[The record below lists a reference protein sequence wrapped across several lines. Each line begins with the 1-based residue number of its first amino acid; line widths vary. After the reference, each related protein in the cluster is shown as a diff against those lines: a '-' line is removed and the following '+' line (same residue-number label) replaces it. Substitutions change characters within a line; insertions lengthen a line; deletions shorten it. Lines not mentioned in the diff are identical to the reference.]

1 MDCEIV
7 VEKRRVMHKEGL
19 LLDYTLSKRSGRGGL
34 VLYSVLI
41 EETLGKTSEFI
52 FLDALTEDETKAK
65 DVFNLL
71 ADESVTPCTAE
82 DVLSEILYAP
92 W

>member
-7 VEKRRVMHKEGL
+7 IEKRRVKVEEGL
-19 LLDYTLSKRSGRGGL
+19 LLDYTLSKRSGCGGL

-41 EETLGKTSEFI
+41 EETLGQTSEFI

-65 DVFNLL
+65 DVFHLL

-82 DVLSEILYAP
+82 DVLREILYAP

>member
-1 MDCEIV
+1 MECEIV
-7 VEKRRVMHKEGL
+7 IEKRRVKVEEGL
-19 LLDYTLSKRSGRGGL
+19 LLDYTLSKRSVRGGL

-41 EETLGKTSEFI
+41 EETLDGKSEFI
-52 FLDALTEDETKAK
+52 FLDALTEDEAKAK
-65 DVFNLL
+65 DVFHLL

-82 DVLSEILYAP
+82 DVLCEILYAP

>member
-7 VEKRRVMHKEGL
+7 VEKRRVMPEERL

-41 EETLGKTSEFI
+41 EETLGQTSEFI

-65 DVFNLL
+65 EVFNLL

-82 DVLSEILYAP
+82 DVLCEILYAP

>member
-7 VEKRRVMHKEGL
+7 VEKRRVMPEEGF

-41 EETLGKTSEFI
+41 EETLGQTSEFI

-71 ADESVTPCTAE
+71 ADEIVTPCTAE
-82 DVLSEILYAP
+82 DVLCEILYAP

>member
-7 VEKRRVMHKEGL
+7 VEKRRVMPEEGL

-41 EETLGKTSEFI
+41 EETLGQTSEFI

-65 DVFNLL
+65 EVFNLL
-71 ADESVTPCTAE
+71 ADEIVTPCTAE
-82 DVLSEILYAP
+82 DVLCEILYAP